1 MAFGYLLPCPGE
13 ASFFFPPLTTYLNVA
28 VKGLGQGATVTQA
41 SLQGQYLGSQGLVV
55 LLQQQRSVQQLVVA
69 GWKLWV

>member
-1 MAFGYLLPCPGE
+1 MAFGYLLPCPEE
-13 ASFFFPPLTTYLNVA
+13 ASFFFPPLTTYLKVA

-55 LLQQQRSVQQLVVA
+55 LL
-69 GWKLWV
+69 